1 MIKFYSILLKS
12 SLFIFILGCFSC
24 SNSDSEKEFTFKVS
38 RSSFLDHVVITGELE
53 PIKTT
58 TISCPNISGDATI
71 SYLIPNGSKVKA
83 GDVVCKLQCSNLEDQ
98 YSNKSKELAIEKA
111 ELEKVKANHQLQ
123 LQLLYAQQETIEAS
137 VAIQQLDTIQ
147 KQFISETKKELL
159 SLNLQMAEIELQQI
173 ERKIKSLIKINQSE
187 INKQNLKIKQAEN
200 KLKSSKSLLDQLN
213 LKASTD
219 GIALRSKKW
228 GRGPVLVEGDAVWRR
243 MPVVTISNTS
253 EYQIK
258 FNLPEGIYKTINKDN
273 NYQATISSVPNSF
286 LTGFVKQK
294 SPVGKPIS
302 KDSKVKFF
310 DVSASVDSLNFEP
323 KPGMTVICKVET
335 QKLDSTIRLPL
346 VAIQKEDTCLYVYK
360 KLDGEFI
367 KQEVKALYKNSSSM
381 VIEKGVDEGDIISI
395 IEPEK
400 SLIKK
405 TQNL

>member
-38 RSSFLDHVVITGELE
+38 RSSFLDHVVINGELE

-58 TISCPNISGDATI
+58 SISCPNISGDATI

-200 KLKSSKSLLDQLN
+200 KLK
-213 LKASTD
+213 
-219 GIALRSKKW
+219 R
-228 GRGPVLVEGDAVWRR
+228 
-243 MPVVTISNTS
+243 
-253 EYQIK
+253 
-258 FNLPEGIYKTINKDN
+258 
-273 NYQATISSVPNSF
+273 
-286 LTGFVKQK
+286 VK
-294 SPVGKPIS
+294 V
-302 KDSKVKFF
+302 
-310 DVSASVDSLNFEP
+310 
-323 KPGMTVICKVET
+323 C
-335 QKLDSTIRLPL
+335 
-346 VAIQKEDTCLYVYK
+346 
-360 KLDGEFI
+360 
-367 KQEVKALYKNSSSM
+367 
-381 VIEKGVDEGDIISI
+381 
-395 IEPEK
+395 
-400 SLIKK
+400 
-405 TQNL
+405 